1 MAKTGPCRN
10 QRCLFSTIT
19 LIPKIFKP
27 TFPINLPYRVAL
39 LGWNGR
45 SRQRKIPIKEDVPI
59 NMIIKKY
66 LIIFNM
72 IKGSWPN
79 VIRQACD
86 PMS

>member
-1 MAKTGPCRN
+1 
-10 QRCLFSTIT
+10 
-19 LIPKIFKP
+19 
-27 TFPINLPYRVAL
+27 
-39 LGWNGR
+39 
-45 SRQRKIPIKEDVPI
+45 
-59 NMIIKKY
+59 MIIKKY